1 METGLLT
8 PPDSPADSPRVQPVL
23 GTVAE
28 SPPPRPPMLLSK
40 AGSASAGEL
49 SDRSIELQSK
59 PLTDAGHRCAGFCL
73 CRHELADC
81 TRRAASDAAASA
93 TLGKVLNNGQS

>member
-28 SPPPRPPMLLSK
+28 SPPPRPPLLLSK
-40 AGSASAGEL
+40 AGSVSAGEL

-59 PLTDAGHRCAGFCL
+59 PPTDAGHRCAGFCL
-73 CRHELADC
+73 CRRE
-81 TRRAASDAAASA
+81 S
-93 TLGKVLNNGQS
+93 